1 MYVFGIWAS
10 DNDSRELRY
19 ALCQVSFS
27 RQYRTGQVWE
37 AAAGQY
43 APPAV
48 GLAGIKHELATQRL
62 SRSTSA
68 PPSAWLG
75 PASWCKMVL
84 LASGFAQSPT
94 VLPRGQTSRSCRGL
108 ARVLTK
114 IWSIKCLLSWNGK
127 LPSFLLLK
135 TDRSSR
141 PGSSRGGPTWEKG
154 ETTLEICV
162 TQCPARHVPALL
174 EAEEG
179 STKYCRRNK
188 QQFALFRAKYWNIFS
203 LVIKENI
210 LLED

>member
-135 TDRSSR
+135 TELKTRILQGWTNLGKGRDNLRNLCDSMPSQACS
-141 PGSSRGGPTWEKG
+141 GSVGGRGR
-154 ETTLEICV
+154 LNQI
-162 TQCPARHVPALL
+162 LS
-174 EAEEG
+174 AE
-179 STKYCRRNK
+179 
-188 QQFALFRAKYWNIFS
+188 
-203 LVIKENI
+203 
-210 LLED
+210 